1 MKLRNTIR
9 ALSFAAAALLPASA
23 QKIGSDIRSVA
34 DMRQTNTRPT
44 VLEQVGIDQRLGE
57 TIPLDLKFADETGR
71 EVRLAEYFHQK
82 RPVLLALV
90 YFDCPMLC
98 NQVLNGATSA
108 LSVLR
113 FDAGREFDV
122 LAVSFDPRET
132 PEIAAAKKKVYID
145 RYKRPGAER
154 GWHFLTG
161 DQASISALTKAAGF
175 RYVWDDKTSQ
185 FAHGSGLMLL
195 TPEGKLAQ
203 YYYGIEY
210 SPKDLRLGMIEASQE
225 KIGNV
230 VDTMLL
236 YCYHYDPTTGKYGFI
251 AMRAMRIGG
260 ALTVLALGTFM
271 VVSFRRDAK
280 MERELRQT

>member
-1 MKLRNTIR
+1 VSWQSTFR
-9 ALSFAAAALLPASA
+9 ALALFLLLSIPLLA
-23 QKIGSDIRSVA
+23 QKIGGGRSI
-34 DMRQTNTRPT
+34 DDGRQVNTRPT
-44 VLEQVGIDQRLGE
+44 VLEQVGIEQRLGE
-57 TIPLDLKFADETGR
+57 SIPLGLKFTDESGR
-71 EVRLAEYFHQK
+71 EVQLAEYFHQK

-90 YFDCPMLC
+90 YYDCPMLC

-108 LSVLR
+108 LSVLK
-113 FDAGREFDV
+113 FNVGQEFDV

-132 PEIAAAKKKVYID
+132 PEIAAAKKKVYLD
-145 RYKRPGAER
+145 RYKRPGAEG

-161 DQASISALTKAAGF
+161 SPDSIQALTKAVGF
-175 RYVWDDKTSQ
+175 RYVWDEKTSQ

-210 SPKDLRLGMIEASQE
+210 APKDLRWGIIEASQE
-225 KIGNV
+225 KIGTV
-230 VDTMLL
+230 VDQVLL
-236 YCYHYDPTTGKYGFI
+236 YCYHYDPTTGKYGFV

-271 VVSFRRDAK
+271 IVNFRRDAK
-280 MERELRQT
+280 RARGPREV

>member
-1 MKLRNTIR
+1 VKLRNTIR